1 MINEIILASASIRR
15 AEILNQVAI
24 EYEIILG
31 DFDENTIQIHNPIE
45 YVKTLAFKKA
55 ESVPCSSNEK
65 RCVLGADTVVVINQ
79 TILEKPSSI
88 EEAKDYLRLLSNSD
102 HEVYTGVSIYR
113 PWDKRTITDY
123 QVTVVSFDTL
133 TEEDIDFYVSTKE
146 PFDKA
151 GGYGIQGI
159 GARFIREIKGDYFN
173 VVGLPVNLVIKMLKE
188 MGEVDETKSTII

>member
-1 MINEIILASASIRR
+1 
-15 AEILNQVAI
+15 
-24 EYEIILG
+24 
-31 DFDENTIQIHNPIE
+31 
-45 YVKTLAFKKA
+45 
-55 ESVPCSSNEK
+55 
-65 RCVLGADTVVVINQ
+65 
-79 TILEKPSSI
+79 
-88 EEAKDYLRLLSNSD
+88 
-102 HEVYTGVSIYR
+102 
-113 PWDKRTITDY
+113 
-123 QVTVVSFDTL
+123 VTVVSFDTL